1 MRAAAPFA
9 AFVFRGLIE
18 ACCAVAFLLENAFNG
33 SAMVEDAGNHPLV
46 RLFTSKKT
54 SSPVPLL
61 EQPQVEEQWAVS
73 SKNATTDDGCPHC
86 NGSTPDAAGL
96 GAALRDGTEDDNWL
110 YMSAVCY
117 IFGKNIQAH
126 TGKPVGLVNT
136 NWGGTPVEF
145 WMSDEAEARCAHG
158 GAAPPRA
165 GGAYNGMIKPLLNMT
180 IFGAIWC
187 TLHPSRAS
195 PLACPLGRG

>member
-1 MRAAAPFA
+1 
-9 AFVFRGLIE
+9 
-18 ACCAVAFLLENAFNG
+18 VAFLLENAFNG

-46 RLFTSKKT
+46 RLFTSKKN

-86 NGSTPDAAGL
+86 NGSTPDAV

-136 NWGGTPVEF
+136 NWGGKTHDCRHLVAFFPECNNRLEPHAQGPP
-145 WMSDEAEARCAHG
+145 SSSGCPTRPRPAART
-158 GAAPPRA
+158 AAPRRRVPA
-165 GGAYNGMIKPLLNMT
+165 ALT
-180 IFGAIWC
+180 TA
-187 TLHPSRAS
+187 
-195 PLACPLGRG
+195 

>member
-1 MRAAAPFA
+1 M
-9 AFVFRGLIE
+9 
-18 ACCAVAFLLENAFNG
+18 AFLLENAFNG

-46 RLFTSKKT
+46 RLFTSKKN

-86 NGSTPDAAGL
+86 NGSTPDAV

-117 IFGKNIQAH
+117 IFGREIQAH
-126 TGKPVGLVNT
+126 TGKPLGLVNT

-145 WMSDEAEARCAHG
+145 WMSNEAEASCA
-158 GAAPPRA
+158 AQRESARRFSCA
-165 GGAYNGMIKPLLNMT
+165 RST
-180 IFGAIWC
+180 
-187 TLHPSRAS
+187 S
-195 PLACPLGRG
+195 PDLRHRLYLV

>member
-1 MRAAAPFA
+1 M
-9 AFVFRGLIE
+9 
-18 ACCAVAFLLENAFNG
+18 AFLLENAFNG

-86 NGSTPDAAGL
+86 NGSTPDAD
-96 GAALRDGTEDDNWL
+96 GAVLRDGTEDDNWL

-145 WMSDEAEARCAHG
+145 WMSDDAEARCAHG

-195 PLACPLGRG
+195 PLAWVAWRGLIAIASLVLL

>member
-1 MRAAAPFA
+1 
-9 AFVFRGLIE
+9 
-18 ACCAVAFLLENAFNG
+18 
-33 SAMVEDAGNHPLV
+33 MVEDAGNHPLV

-86 NGSTPDAAGL
+86 NGSTPDAV

-136 NWGGTPVEF
+136 NWGGKTH
-145 WMSDEAEARCAHG
+145 DDCRH
-158 GAAPPRA
+158 
-165 GGAYNGMIKPLLNMT
+165 
-180 IFGAIWC
+180 
-187 TLHPSRAS
+187 
-195 PLACPLGRG
+195 LGCILRRVQ